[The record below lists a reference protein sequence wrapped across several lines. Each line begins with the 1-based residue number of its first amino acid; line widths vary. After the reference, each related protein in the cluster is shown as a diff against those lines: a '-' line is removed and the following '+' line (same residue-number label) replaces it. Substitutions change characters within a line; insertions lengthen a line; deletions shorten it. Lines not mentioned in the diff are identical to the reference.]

1 MAGGNARWY
10 ATLKNSSLV
19 SYKMG
24 LPYNPAVVLLGIFLM
39 KLLFTEQL
47 YLIVHSSSVH
57 NSSNWKQAK
66 YPLIGK

>member
-1 MAGGNARWY
+1 
-10 ATLKNSSLV
+10 
-19 SYKMG
+19 MG

-47 YLIVHSSSVH
+47 YLIVHSSFVH